1 MERASV
7 QENLVPNPSFEE
19 VEGDLPVAWAPE
31 SARPGIAPAVRCTT
45 GRARSGSRSLVMSGD
60 GKRGVAGQAV
70 ARCAAI
76 TPGRDYVATAYVQA
90 ENVAGVYESAWAM
103 VIWRRDSDTR
113 MPRGAYLDSIER
125 DGEWWRLST
134 RVRAPEGAVSVEL
147 SLGCALEPEGRVWWD
162 DVSLQE
168 VPAVR
173 PRRVRL
179 ATAYVP
185 HEHRTPEGWRRVVE
199 QAGEGK
205 ADAVCLGELAEI
217 VPPDPEARPGIP
229 GPATEVLAELAR
241 RYGML
246 IIVSLPEWV
255 GTLRY
260 NTAVII
266 GRDGSIVGRYRK
278 THLPL
283 GELMSGTEA
292 GDAFPVFDTDI
303 GRVGLQVCYDH
314 MYPEVTRLLALGGAE
329 IVFTPV
335 MGDGRYENQAHEAVA
350 RARAIDNTVFYVTSM
365 RDVPSSLIVDTTGR
379 LLADTKGVPGV
390 VFADVDLD
398 KRHYQPWMSIAGEG
412 DFRNIWRRERRPS
425 LYRGFV
431 QGQEELSAEARSR

>member
-1 MERASV
+1 MGRAF
-7 QENLVPNPSFEE
+7 QQRNLVPNPSFEKLSR
-19 VEGDLPVAWAPE
+19 GLPVAWTPRP
-31 SARPGIAPAVRCTT
+31 ARPEIAPAVACSSS
-45 GRARSGSRSLVMSGD
+45 RARSGRQSLVMSGA
-60 GKRGVAGQAV
+60 GRRGVAGQTV
-70 ARCAAI
+70 ARCATIAS
-76 TPGRDYVATAYVQA
+76 GKDYLATAYVQA
-90 ENVAGVYESAWAM
+90 ENVHNLYEFVWAM
-103 VIWRRDSDTR
+103 VIWRGYSDGR

-134 RVRAPEGAVSVEL
+134 RVRAPEWATRVEF
-147 SLGCALEPEGRVWWD
+147 SLGCVLEPDGRVWWD

-168 VPAVR
+168 IPAVP

-185 HEHRTPEGWRRVVE
+185 HEHRTPEGWRRVIE

-217 VPPDPEARPGIP
+217 VPADPEARPGIP
-229 GPATEVLAELAR
+229 GPATDVLAELAR
-241 RYGML
+241 WYHML

-255 GTLRY
+255 GELRY

-266 GRDGSIVGRYRK
+266 GRDGSIVGCYRK

-283 GELMSGTEA
+283 GELVSGTEA

-303 GRVGLQVCYDH
+303 GRVGLQICYDH

-379 LLADTKGVPGV
+379 VLADTKGVPGV
-390 VFADVDLD
+390 VFADIDLNE
-398 KRHYQPWMSIAGEG
+398 RHYQPWMSVAGEG
-412 DFRNIWRRERRPS
+412 DFRNIWRRERHPS
-425 LYRGFV
+425 LYRGFL
-431 QGQEELSAEARSR
+431 QCQEELSAEAGCR